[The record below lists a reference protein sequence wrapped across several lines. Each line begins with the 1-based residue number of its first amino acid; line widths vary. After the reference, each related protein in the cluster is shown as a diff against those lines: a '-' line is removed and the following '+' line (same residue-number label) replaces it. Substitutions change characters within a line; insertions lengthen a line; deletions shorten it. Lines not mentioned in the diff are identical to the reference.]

1 MAFTYK
7 NTNNIKWK
15 IENERI
21 MAVMKDRHKKH
32 RKELSR
38 QSGVKQKEAIEQ
50 PLGKNRY
57 ISGLDGLR
65 AIAVL
70 AVIAYHLN
78 FEWAAGGLLGVTV
91 FFVLSG
97 YLITD
102 LLVAEYV
109 ATNTINFKNFWLR
122 RARRLLPA
130 MFTMLLVVITY
141 VTLFEPAMLEKLEE
155 DTVAAVFYVSNWWY
169 IFQDLSYFESFG
181 PPSLLTHFW
190 SLAVEEQF
198 YILWPIVIMAVLKF
212 RVREGSLFSII
223 LAGALISAALMTLL
237 YEPGADPSRVYY
249 GTDTRVFSL
258 LLGASL
264 AVIWPSRKLS
274 SSLPPEIRWKL
285 DFVGLSAL
293 AFIFYMFWSTNQYQ
307 DFLYQGGMVAI
318 SVASL
323 LVVAVMVH
331 PSSRL
336 NIWLSFKP
344 LRWIGVRSYGIYLW
358 HFPVIVLTSPQ
369 WGADAPSL
377 FRTTFQL
384 VLILVLASFSYT
396 FIENPIR
403 KGALTKF
410 CRVVKR
416 GEWKRE
422 RSFIGRFVTTACI
435 LAVFTCVSV
444 IGFTTT
450 SVALSKDNVINALQE
465 KVGKVEPPTENAVKP
480 EPKPE
485 LSKPEKKPKEEPEKK
500 PSQETPSKDEKP
512 PVQDSRSVSV
522 IGDSVMIDVTPH
534 LEEVFTKIDVDAK
547 IGRQF
552 REAEDIVQQKK
563 STGSLGEIV
572 VIELGANGPLSDKKM
587 TSLIQEIG
595 TDRNIYFITT
605 RVPKPWQQEVND
617 TIKSVAGNFKNV
629 KVVDWFS
636 VSESHPEYIG
646 NDGVHL
652 TLTGAK
658 VYAGLL
664 IEHMQEIKE

>member
-1 MAFTYK
+1 
-7 NTNNIKWK
+7 
-15 IENERI
+15 
-21 MAVMKDRHKKH
+21 MKDQRTKQRKK
-32 RKELSR
+32 LSR
-38 QSGVKQKEAIEQ
+38 QPKSGVTQSKAIEQ
-50 PLGKNRY
+50 PLEKGRY
-57 ISGLDGLR
+57 ITGLDGLR

-102 LLVAEYV
+102 LLAAEFV
-109 ATNTINFKNFWLR
+109 TTNTINFKNFWIR

-130 MFTMLLVVITY
+130 MFTMLLVVVTY
-141 VTLFEPAMLEKLEE
+141 VTLFEPTMLQKLEK
-155 DTVAAVFYVSNWWY
+155 DTVAAILYVSNWWY

-198 YILWPIVIMAVLKF
+198 YILWPLIIIVMLKLK
-212 RVREGSLFSII
+212 VREGSLFSLI
-223 LAGALISAALMTLL
+223 LVGALVSAAAMTLL

-274 SSLPPEIRWKL
+274 SNLPPEIRWKL

-293 AFIFYMFWSTNQYQ
+293 TFVFYMFWSTSQYE

-336 NIWLSFKP
+336 NTWLSFKP

-369 WGADAPSL
+369 WGADAPS
-377 FRTTFQL
+377 FVRTSLQI
-384 VLILVLASFSYT
+384 VLILVLASLSWT

-403 KGALTKF
+403 KGALTRF

-416 GEWKRE
+416 GEWRRE
-422 RSFIGRFVTTACI
+422 RSFIGRFVTIASI
-435 LAVFTCVSV
+435 LAMFMCVSA

-450 SVALSKDNVINALQE
+450 SVALSKDKVITAIQD
-465 KVGKVEPPTENAVKP
+465 KVGKEEPPVENTVRP

-485 LSKPEKKPKEEPEKK
+485 TPETEEKPEEDPTDKPAEETPSDDAPPKEEK
-500 PSQETPSKDEKP
+500 SHI
-512 PVQDSRSVSV
+512 QDSRSLSV

-534 LEEVFTKIDVDAK
+534 LEDAFKEVDVDAK

-563 STGSLGEIV
+563 SSGSLGEIV
-572 VIELGANGPLSDKKM
+572 VIELGANGPLAEKKM
-587 TSLIQEIG
+587 HALIEEIG
-595 TDRNIYFITT
+595 NRDIYMITT
-605 RVPKPWQQEVND
+605 RVPKPWQKEVND
-617 TIKSVAGNFKNV
+617 TIKSVAGQHENV
-629 KVVDWFS
+629 KVVDWFTK
-636 VSESHPEYIG
+636 SESHPEFIG

-652 TLTGAK
+652 TITGAK
-658 VYAGLL
+658 AYADYL
-664 IEHMQEIKE
+664 IKHID

>member
-1 MAFTYK
+1 
-7 NTNNIKWK
+7 
-15 IENERI
+15 
-21 MAVMKDRHKKH
+21 MAVMKDQYKEHQKK
-32 RKELSR
+32 RNRSIK
-38 QSGVKQKEAIEQ
+38 SGAGQTAAIQ
-50 PLGKNRY
+50 PPFLKSRY

-102 LLVAEYV
+102 LLITEYV
-109 ATNTINFKNFWLR
+109 TTNSIDFKNFWIR

-130 MFTMLLVVITY
+130 MFTMLIVVITW
-141 VTLFEPAMLEKLEE
+141 VTIFEPAMIEKLEK
-155 DTVAAVFYVSNWWY
+155 DTAAALLYVSNWWY

-198 YILWPIVIMAVLKF
+198 YILWPLIIIGVLKLKM
-212 RVREGSLFSII
+212 REGFLFSII
-223 LAGALISAALMTLL
+223 LLGVLVSAVAMTLL
-237 YEPGADPSRVYY
+237 YEPGADPSRIYY

-274 SSLPPEIRWKL
+274 SSVPPEIRWKL
-285 DFVGLSAL
+285 DFVGITAL
-293 AFIFYMFWSTNQYQ
+293 AFVFYMFWGTNQYQ

-318 SVASL
+318 SVASML
-323 LVVAVMVH
+323 IVAVIVH

-336 NIWLSFKP
+336 NTWLSFKP

-358 HFPVIVLTSPQ
+358 HFPVIVLSSPQ
-369 WGADAPSL
+369 WGADEPSL
-377 FRTTFQL
+377 ILTSIQL
-384 VLILVLASFSYT
+384 CLIIVLASLSWS

-403 KGALTKF
+403 KGALTRF
-410 CRVVKR
+410 CRVIKR
-416 GEWKRE
+416 REWKSE
-422 RSFIGRFVTTACI
+422 KWFVGRFLTASGILGIFLCI
-435 LAVFTCVSV
+435 ST

-450 SVALSKDNVINALQE
+450 SVALSKDKVINVIQE
-465 KVGKVEPPTENAVKP
+465 KVGKEEPQLANPIK
-480 EPKPE
+480 K
-485 LSKPEKKPKEEPEKK
+485 SKPNTPSPKEEPAEEFK
-500 PSQETPSKDEKP
+500 TL
-512 PVQDSRSVSV
+512 PVQENRPVTV

-534 LEEVFTKIDVDAK
+534 LEQTFTKVDVDAK

-552 REAEDIVQQKK
+552 SEAEDIVQQKK
-563 STGSLGEIV
+563 NTGSLGEIV
-572 VIELGANGPLSDKKM
+572 IIELGANGPLADKKLA
-587 TSLIQEIG
+587 SLIEQIG
-595 TDRNIYFITT
+595 TDRDIYFITT

-617 TIKSVAGNFKNV
+617 TIKNVAVNYKNV
-629 KVVDWFS
+629 TVVDWFS
-636 VSESHPEYIG
+636 ISESHPEYIG

-658 VYAGLL
+658 AYAEYL
-664 IEHMQEIKE
+664 IKNIK

>member
-1 MAFTYK
+1 
-7 NTNNIKWK
+7 
-15 IENERI
+15 
-21 MAVMKDRHKKH
+21 MAVMKDQRIKHQKK
-32 RKELSR
+32 RTRSANER
-38 QSGVKQKEAIEQ
+38 RTAIEQ
-50 PLGKNRY
+50 PLQNNRY
-57 ISGLDGLR
+57 ITGLDGLR

-70 AVIAYHLN
+70 AVIAYHMN

-102 LLVAEYV
+102 LLIAEFV
-109 ATNTINFKNFWLR
+109 TSNQINFKNFWIR

-130 MFTMLLVVITY
+130 MFTMLLMVITY
-141 VTLFEPAMLEKLEE
+141 VTIFEQTMLDKLEK
-155 DTVAAVFYVSNWWY
+155 DTVAAILYVSNWWY

-198 YILWPIVIMAVLKF
+198 YIFWPIIIILVLKLKF
-212 RVREGSLFSII
+212 REGSLFSII
-223 LAGALISAALMTLL
+223 LLGAIISAGAMTLL

-264 AVIWPSRKLS
+264 AIIWPSRKLS

-285 DFVGLSAL
+285 DFVGLFAL
-293 AFIFYMFWSTNQYQ
+293 AFVFYMFWGTTQYQ

-318 SVASL
+318 SVASM
-323 LVVAVMVH
+323 LVVAVIVH
-331 PSSRL
+331 PSSNL
-336 NIWLSFKP
+336 NKWLSFKP
-344 LRWIGVRSYGIYLW
+344 LRWIGIRSYGIYLW

-369 WGADAPSL
+369 WGIDEPNLVRNAL
-377 FRTTFQL
+377 QL
-384 VLILVLASFSYT
+384 VLIITLASLSWT

-403 KGALTKF
+403 KGALTRF
-410 CRVVKR
+410 CRVVKH
-416 GEWKRE
+416 GEWRRE
-422 RSFIGRFVTTACI
+422 KFFIGRFITTASV
-435 LAVFTCVSV
+435 LAIFTCVSV

-450 SVALSKDNVINALQE
+450 SVALSKDNVINAIQK
-465 KVGKVEPPTENAVKP
+465 KVGKEEPLTENLVKEPAPKPVPPKAEEKNEEKP
-480 EPKPE
+480 E
-485 LSKPEKKPKEEPEKK
+485 EKTA
-500 PSQETPSKDEKP
+500 QETPPIPET
-512 PVQDSRSVSV
+512 RSVTV

-534 LEEVFTKIDVDAK
+534 LEEAFKKVHVDAK

-563 STGSLGEIV
+563 SSGSLGEIV
-572 VIELGANGPLSDKKM
+572 IIELGANGPLSDKKM
-587 TSLIQEIG
+587 CSLIEQIG
-595 TDRNIYFITT
+595 ADREIYFITT
-605 RVPKPWQQEVND
+605 RVPKPWQDEIND
-617 TIKSVAGNFKNV
+617 TMKKVAGNFNNV

-652 TLTGAK
+652 TLTGAR
-658 VYAGLL
+658 VYAEYL
-664 IEHMQEIKE
+664 INHIQ

>member
-1 MAFTYK
+1 M
-7 NTNNIKWK
+7 
-15 IENERI
+15 
-21 MAVMKDRHKKH
+21 KH
-32 RKELSR
+32 RHSKQQRKRS
-38 QSGVKQKEAIEQ
+38 QQPNSNVKQTKAMEQ
-50 PLGKNRY
+50 PLHRNRY
-57 ISGLDGLR
+57 ITGLDGLR

-102 LLVAEYV
+102 LLITEYV
-109 ATNTINFKNFWLR
+109 TTHSINFKNFWIR

-130 MFTMLLVVITY
+130 MFTMLLVVVTY
-141 VTLFEPAMLEKLEE
+141 VTLFEPSMLEKLEE
-155 DTVAAVFYVSNWWY
+155 DTVAAIFYVSNWWY

-198 YILWPIVIMAVLKF
+198 YILWPLVIIVLLKMK
-212 RVREGSLFSII
+212 VREGSLFSMM
-223 LAGALISAALMTLL
+223 LAGALLSAALMTLL
-237 YEPGADPSRVYY
+237 YEPGADPSRIYY

-274 SSLPPEIRWKL
+274 STLPPEIRWKL

-293 AFIFYMFWSTNQYQ
+293 AFIFYMFASTDQYQ

-318 SVASL
+318 SVAAL

-336 NIWLSFKP
+336 NTWLSFKP
-344 LRWIGVRSYGIYLW
+344 LRWVGVRSYGIYLW

-377 FRTTFQL
+377 VRTTLQV
-384 VLILVLASFSYT
+384 VLILVLANLSWKY
-396 FIENPIR
+396 IENPIR
-403 KGALTKF
+403 KGALSRF
-410 CRVVKR
+410 YRVVKR

-422 RSFIGRFVTTACI
+422 RSFIGRFVLTACI
-435 LAVFTCVSV
+435 LGLFMCVSA

-450 SVALSKDNVINALQE
+450 SVALSK
-465 KVGKVEPPTENAVKP
+465 GKVISAIQDKVSNEDPPPENTVRP

-485 LSKPEKKPKEEPEKK
+485 TPKE
-500 PSQETPSKDEKP
+500 DEKP
-512 PVQDSRSVSV
+512 AEKPEEKPSEESPSNDKKTDEEKQPAKDTRSLSV

-534 LEEVFTKIDVDAK
+534 IEEVFPNAKVDAK

-563 STGSLGEIV
+563 SSGSLGEIV
-572 VIELGANGPLSDKKM
+572 VIELGANGPLSEKRM
-587 TSLIQEIG
+587 HNLIELIG
-595 TDRNIYFITT
+595 DRDIYMITA
-605 RVPKPWQQEVND
+605 RVPKPWQREVNE
-617 TIKSVAGNFKNV
+617 TLKKVAPDYNNV
-629 KVVDWFS
+629 KVVDWFTK
-636 VSESHPEYIG
+636 SESHPEYIG
-646 NDGVHL
+646 HDGVHL
-652 TLTGAK
+652 THTGAK
-658 VYAGLL
+658 EYAEFL
-664 IEHMQEIKE
+664 IKHID

>member
-1 MAFTYK
+1 
-7 NTNNIKWK
+7 
-15 IENERI
+15 
-21 MAVMKDRHKKH
+21 MKHQQKKQLKKRVQH
-32 RKELSR
+32 PKT
-38 QSGVKQKEAIEQ
+38 GVKQSKAIEQ
-50 PLGKNRY
+50 PLEKGRY
-57 ISGLDGLR
+57 ITGLDGLR

-102 LLVAEYV
+102 LLAAEFV
-109 ATNTINFKNFWLR
+109 TTNTINFKNFWIR

-141 VTLFEPAMLEKLEE
+141 VTIFESSMLEKLEK
-155 DTVAAVFYVSNWWY
+155 DTVAAVLYVSNWWY

-198 YILWPIVIMAVLKF
+198 YILWPLIIIVMLKLKI
-212 RVREGSLFSII
+212 REGSLFSLI
-223 LAGALISAALMTLL
+223 LVGALASAAAMTLL

-293 AFIFYMFWSTNQYQ
+293 AFIFYMFWGTDQYQ

-318 SVASL
+318 SVASM

-336 NIWLSFKP
+336 NTWLSFKP

-377 FRTTFQL
+377 VRTSVQI
-384 VLILVLASFSYT
+384 VLILALASLSWT

-403 KGALTKF
+403 KGALTRF

-416 GEWKRE
+416 GEWRRE
-422 RSFIGRFVTTACI
+422 RSFIGRFVTIASI
-435 LAVFTCVSV
+435 LALFLCVSA

-450 SVALSKDNVINALQE
+450 SVALSKDKVITAIQQ
-465 KVGKVEPPTENAVKP
+465 KVGKEEPPTENKVP
-480 EPKPE
+480 PVPKPE
-485 LSKPEKKPKEEPEKK
+485 APRTEEKPAEDPAEKPAE
-500 PSQETPSKDEKP
+500 ETPSEETPTEEEQP
-512 PVQDSRSVSV
+512 PVQDTRSLSV

-534 LEEVFTKIDVDAK
+534 IEEVFPNAKVDAK

-563 STGSLGEIV
+563 SSGNLGEIV
-572 VIELGANGPLSDKKM
+572 VIELGANGPLADKKM
-587 TSLIQEIG
+587 ASLIEEIG
-595 TDRNIYFITT
+595 DRDIYMITT
-605 RVPKPWQQEVND
+605 RVPKPWQKEVND
-617 TIKSVAGNFKNV
+617 TIKRVAGNYENV
-629 KVVDWFS
+629 KVVDWFTK
-636 VSESHPEYIG
+636 SESHPEYIG

-652 TLTGAK
+652 TITGAK
-658 VYAGLL
+658 AYADYLMKH
-664 IEHMQEIKE
+664 ID

>member
-1 MAFTYK
+1 
-7 NTNNIKWK
+7 
-15 IENERI
+15 
-21 MAVMKDRHKKH
+21 MKDQHKKH
-32 RKELSR
+32 QKKRNRSIKT
-38 QSGVKQKEAIEQ
+38 GVKQTAAIQQ
-50 PLGKNRY
+50 PLLKNRY

-91 FFVLSG
+91 FFALSG

-102 LLVAEYV
+102 LLITEYV
-109 ATNTINFKNFWLR
+109 TTNSINLKNFWIR

-130 MFTMLLVVITY
+130 MFTMLLVVITW
-141 VTLFEPAMLEKLEE
+141 VTIFEPDMIEKLEK
-155 DTVAAVFYVSNWWY
+155 DTAAAVLYVSNWWY

-198 YILWPIVIMAVLKF
+198 YILWPLIIIGVLKLKM
-212 RVREGSLFSII
+212 REGFLFSII
-223 LAGALISAALMTLL
+223 LLGVLISAAAMTLL
-237 YEPGADPSRVYY
+237 YEPGADPSRIYY

-274 SSLPPEIRWKL
+274 NRLPSEIRWKL
-285 DFVGLSAL
+285 DFVGAAAL
-293 AFIFYMFWSTNQYQ
+293 AFVFYMFWSTDQYQ
-307 DFLYQGGMVAI
+307 DFLYQGGMLAM
-318 SVASL
+318 SVASM
-323 LVVAVMVH
+323 LVVAVIVH
-331 PSSRL
+331 PSSEL
-336 NIWLSFKP
+336 NTLLSFKP

-358 HFPVIVLTSPQ
+358 HFPVIVLSSPQ
-369 WGADAPSL
+369 WGADEPSL
-377 FRTTFQL
+377 IRTSVQL
-384 VLILVLASFSYT
+384 CLILILASLSWT

-403 KGALTKF
+403 KGALARF
-410 CRVVKR
+410 CRVVKS
-416 GEWKRE
+416 GDWKKE
-422 RSFIGRFVTTACI
+422 KWFIGRFVTATAV
-435 LAVFTCVSV
+435 LAIFLAIST

-450 SVALSKDNVINALQE
+450 SVALSKDKVINVIQE
-465 KVGKVEPPTENAVKP
+465 KVGKEEPPTVNP
-480 EPKPE
+480 I
-485 LSKPEKKPKEEPEKK
+485 KKPKPDSPPEKEEPAE
-500 PSQETPSKDEKP
+500 EVVTP
-512 PVQDSRSVSV
+512 PVQENRPITV

-534 LEEVFTKIDVDAK
+534 LEEAFTEVEVDAK

-563 STGSLGEIV
+563 NTGSLGEIV
-572 VIELGANGPLSDKKM
+572 VIELGANGPLEDKKLA
-587 TSLIQEIG
+587 SLIEQIG
-595 TDRNIYFITT
+595 TDRDIYFITT

-617 TIKSVAGNFKNV
+617 TIKDVAVNYKNV
-629 KVVDWFS
+629 TVVDWFS

-658 VYAGLL
+658 EYAKYLL
-664 IEHMQEIKE
+664 DHIQ

>member
-1 MAFTYK
+1 M
-7 NTNNIKWK
+7 
-15 IENERI
+15 
-21 MAVMKDRHKKH
+21 KH
-32 RKELSR
+32 R
-38 QSGVKQKEAIEQ
+38 QSKQQRKRSQQPNSNVKHTKAMEQ
-50 PLGKNRY
+50 PLHKNRY
-57 ISGLDGLR
+57 ITGLDGLR

-102 LLVAEYV
+102 LLITEYV
-109 ATNTINFKNFWLR
+109 TTNSINFKNFWIR

-130 MFTMLLVVITY
+130 MFTMLLVVVTY
-141 VTLFEPAMLEKLEE
+141 VTLFEPSMLEKLEE
-155 DTVAAVFYVSNWWY
+155 DTVAAILYVSNWWY

-198 YILWPIVIMAVLKF
+198 YILWPLVIIVLLKMK
-212 RVREGSLFSII
+212 VREGSLFSMM
-223 LAGALISAALMTLL
+223 LAGALISAAAMTLL
-237 YEPGADPSRVYY
+237 YEPGADPSRIYY

-274 SSLPPEIRWKL
+274 STLPPEIRWKL

-293 AFIFYMFWSTNQYQ
+293 AFIFYMFGSTDQYQ

-318 SVASL
+318 SVAAL

-336 NIWLSFKP
+336 NTWLSFKP
-344 LRWIGVRSYGIYLW
+344 LRWVGVRSYGIYLW

-377 FRTTFQL
+377 FRTTFQI
-384 VLILVLASFSYT
+384 VLILVLANLSWKY
-396 FIENPIR
+396 IENPIR
-403 KGALTKF
+403 KGALSRF
-410 CRVVKR
+410 YRVVKR

-422 RSFIGRFVTTACI
+422 RSFIGKFVLTACI
-435 LAVFTCVSV
+435 LGLFMCVSA

-450 SVALSKDNVINALQE
+450 SVALSKGKVISAIQD
-465 KVGKVEPPTENAVKP
+465 KVGNEDPPPENTVRP
-480 EPKPE
+480 EPKPDGAKE
-485 LSKPEKKPKEEPEKK
+485 DEKPAEKSEEK
-500 PSQETPSKDEKP
+500 PSVETPSKTDEEKQ
-512 PVQDSRSVSV
+512 PVQDTRSLSV

-534 LEEVFTKIDVDAK
+534 IEEVFPNAKVDAK

-563 STGSLGEIV
+563 SSGSLGEIV
-572 VIELGANGPLSDKKM
+572 VIELGANGPLSEKRM
-587 TSLIQEIG
+587 HNLIELIG
-595 TDRNIYFITT
+595 DRDIYMITA
-605 RVPKPWQQEVND
+605 RVPKPWQQEVNE
-617 TIKSVAGNFKNV
+617 TIKKVAPDYNNV
-629 KVVDWFS
+629 YVVDWFTK
-636 VSESHPEYIG
+636 SESHPEYIG
-646 NDGVHL
+646 KDGVHL
-652 TLTGAK
+652 THTGAK
-658 VYAGLL
+658 EYAEFL
-664 IEHMQEIKE
+664 IKHID

>member
-1 MAFTYK
+1 
-7 NTNNIKWK
+7 
-15 IENERI
+15 
-21 MAVMKDRHKKH
+21 MAVMKDRHKKQH
-32 RKELSR
+32 MKRSR
-38 QSGVKQKEAIEQ
+38 QSGIKQNEAIEQ

-109 ATNTINFKNFWLR
+109 ATNSINFKNFWIR

-198 YILWPIVIMAVLKF
+198 YILWPIVIMAVLKL
-212 RVREGSLFSII
+212 RVREGYLFSII
-223 LAGALISAALMTLL
+223 LAGALVSAALMTLM

-293 AFIFYMFWSTNQYQ
+293 AFVFYMFWSTNQYQ

-377 FRTTFQL
+377 FRTPFQL
-384 VLILVLASFSYT
+384 VLILVLASLSYT
-396 FIENPIR
+396 FIESPIR

-435 LAVFTCVSV
+435 LGLLTCVSV

-450 SVALSKDNVINALQE
+450 TVALSKDKVINTIQA
-465 KVGKVEPPTENAVKP
+465 KVVNEEPPTENKIKP
-480 EPKPE
+480 EPKPDA
-485 LSKPEKKPKEEPEKK
+485 PKKEDKKDEPEKK
-500 PSQETPSKDEKP
+500 PTEEKDSNKEKKP
-512 PVQDSRSVSV
+512 PVQDSRSLSV
-522 IGDSVMIDVTPH
+522 IGDSVMIDVTKH
-534 LEEVFTKIDVDAK
+534 LEEAFKKVDVDAK

-552 REAEDIVQQKK
+552 REAEEIVQQKK
-563 STGSLGEIV
+563 SSNSLGEIV
-572 VIELGANGPLSDKKM
+572 VIELGANGPLAEKKM
-587 TSLIQEIG
+587 HQLIEEIG
-595 TDRNIYFITT
+595 DRDIYMITT
-605 RVPKPWQQEVND
+605 RVPKPWQNEVNE
-617 TIKSVAGNFKNV
+617 TIKKVATQHKNV
-629 KVVDWFS
+629 KVVDWFEM
-636 VSESHPEYIG
+636 SESHPEYIG

-658 VYAGLL
+658 EYSKYL
-664 IEHMQEIKE
+664 IDHIE

>member
-1 MAFTYK
+1 M
-7 NTNNIKWK
+7 
-15 IENERI
+15 
-21 MAVMKDRHKKH
+21 
-32 RKELSR
+32 
-38 QSGVKQKEAIEQ
+38 EQ
-50 PLGKNRY
+50 PLEKGRY
-57 ISGLDGLR
+57 ITGLDGLR

-102 LLVAEYV
+102 LLVAEFV
-109 ATNTINFKNFWLR
+109 TTNTINFKNFWIR

-130 MFTMLLVVITY
+130 MFTMLLVVVTY
-141 VTLFEPAMLEKLEE
+141 VTLFEPEMLQKLEK
-155 DTVAAVFYVSNWWY
+155 DTVAAILYVSNWWY

-198 YILWPIVIMAVLKF
+198 YILWPLIIIVMLKIK
-212 RVREGSLFSII
+212 VREGSLFSMI
-223 LAGALISAALMTLL
+223 LAGALVSAAAMTLL

-274 SSLPPEIRWKL
+274 TSLPPEIRWKL

-293 AFIFYMFWSTNQYQ
+293 AFVFYMFWGTSQYE

-318 SVASL
+318 SVASM

-336 NIWLSFKP
+336 NTWLSFKP

-377 FRTTFQL
+377 FRTTFQM
-384 VLILVLASFSYT
+384 VLILVLASLSWT

-403 KGALTKF
+403 KGALTRF

-416 GEWKRE
+416 GEWRRE
-422 RSFIGRFVTTACI
+422 RSFIGRFVTIACI
-435 LAVFTCVSV
+435 LGAFMSVSA

-450 SVALSKDNVINALQE
+450 SVALSKDKVITAIQD
-465 KVGKVEPPTENAVKP
+465 KVGKEEPPTENKVSP
-480 EPKPE
+480 VPKPDAPKKVE
-485 LSKPEKKPKEEPEKK
+485 KPAEERAEK
-500 PSQETPSKDEKP
+500 PSDETPSEEEPSQDEAPAEEKP
-512 PVQDSRSVSV
+512 PVQDSRSLTV

-534 LEEVFTKIDVDAK
+534 LEEVFPNAKVDAK

-563 STGSLGEIV
+563 SSGSLGEIV
-572 VIELGANGPLSDKKM
+572 VIELGANGPLAEKKM
-587 TSLIQEIG
+587 HALIKEIG
-595 TDRNIYFITT
+595 DRNIYMITT
-605 RVPKPWQQEVND
+605 RVPKPWQKEVND
-617 TIKSVAGNFKNV
+617 TIKSVAGNYKNV
-629 KVVDWFS
+629 KVVDWFTK
-636 VSESHPEYIG
+636 SESHPEYIG

-652 TLTGAK
+652 TKTGAK
-658 VYAGLL
+658 TYADYLL
-664 IEHMQEIKE
+664 KHID

>member
-1 MAFTYK
+1 M
-7 NTNNIKWK
+7 
-15 IENERI
+15 
-21 MAVMKDRHKKH
+21 KH
-32 RKELSR
+32 R
-38 QSGVKQKEAIEQ
+38 QSKQQRKRSQQPNSTVKQTKAMEQ
-50 PLGKNRY
+50 PLHRNRY
-57 ISGLDGLR
+57 ITGLDGLR

-102 LLVAEYV
+102 LLISEYV
-109 ATNTINFKNFWLR
+109 TTNSINFKNFWIR

-130 MFTMLLVVITY
+130 MFTMLLVVVTY
-141 VTLFEPAMLEKLEE
+141 VTLFEPSMLEKLEE
-155 DTVAAVFYVSNWWY
+155 DTVAAILYVSNWWY

-198 YILWPIVIMAVLKF
+198 YILWPLIIIVLLKMK
-212 RVREGSLFSII
+212 VREGSLFSMM
-223 LAGALISAALMTLL
+223 LAGALISAAAMTLL
-237 YEPGADPSRVYY
+237 YVPGADPSRIYY

-274 SSLPPEIRWKL
+274 STLPPEIRWKL

-293 AFIFYMFWSTNQYQ
+293 AFIFYMFGSTDQYQ

-318 SVASL
+318 SVAAL

-336 NIWLSFKP
+336 NTWLSFKP
-344 LRWIGVRSYGIYLW
+344 LRWVGVRSYGIYLW
-358 HFPVIVLTSPQ
+358 HFPVIVLMSPQ

-377 FRTTFQL
+377 FRTTLQI
-384 VLILVLASFSYT
+384 VLILVLANLSWKY
-396 FIENPIR
+396 IENPIR
-403 KGALTKF
+403 KGALSRF
-410 CRVVKR
+410 YRVVKR

-422 RSFIGRFVTTACI
+422 RSFIGRFVLTACI
-435 LAVFTCVSV
+435 LGLFMCVSA

-450 SVALSKDNVINALQE
+450 SVALSKGKVISAIQD
-465 KVGKVEPPTENAVKP
+465 KVGNEEPSSENTVRP

-485 LSKPEKKPKEEPEKK
+485 TPKEDEKPAEESEEK
-500 PSQETPSKDEKP
+500 PSVETPSKEEETNEDQQ
-512 PVQDSRSVSV
+512 PVQDTRSLSV

-534 LEEVFTKIDVDAK
+534 IEEVFPNAKVDAK

-552 REAEDIVQQKK
+552 REAEDLVQQKK
-563 STGSLGEIV
+563 SSGSLGEIV
-572 VIELGANGPLSDKKM
+572 VIELGANGPLSEKRM
-587 TSLIQEIG
+587 HNLIELIG
-595 TDRNIYFITT
+595 DRDIYMITA
-605 RVPKPWQQEVND
+605 RVPKPWQQEVNE
-617 TIKSVAGNFKNV
+617 TIKKVAPDYDNV
-629 KVVDWFS
+629 KVVDWFTK
-636 VSESHPEYIG
+636 SESHPEYIG
-646 NDGVHL
+646 KDGVHL
-652 TLTGAK
+652 THTGAK
-658 VYAGLL
+658 EYAEVL
-664 IEHMQEIKE
+664 IKHID